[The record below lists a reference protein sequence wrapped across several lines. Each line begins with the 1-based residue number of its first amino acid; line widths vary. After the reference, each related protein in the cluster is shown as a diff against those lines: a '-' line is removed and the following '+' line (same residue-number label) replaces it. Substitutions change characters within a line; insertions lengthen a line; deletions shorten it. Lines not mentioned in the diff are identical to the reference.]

1 MGVTYEERCSKESI
15 IQEKVSADTG
25 LERPKAP
32 GRTAAVKLT
41 EQSSVSQ
48 RRPCTIN
55 DNWVCEC
62 VCVCVCVCV
71 LRHGRNL
78 ATILPTGLEG
88 NQSSLFIHE
97 SPLDLMEQASK

>member
-41 EQSSVSQ
+41 EQSSAGAFGGPRAFRKPSLVGLLILNCRKIQLFTQ
-48 RRPCTIN
+48 R
-55 DNWVCEC
+55 DMG
-62 VCVCVCVCV
+62 
-71 LRHGRNL
+71 GRLKSDTQLLCNEP
-78 ATILPTGLEG
+78 IFPSVE
-88 NQSSLFIHE
+88 SLYLYC
-97 SPLDLMEQASK
+97 S